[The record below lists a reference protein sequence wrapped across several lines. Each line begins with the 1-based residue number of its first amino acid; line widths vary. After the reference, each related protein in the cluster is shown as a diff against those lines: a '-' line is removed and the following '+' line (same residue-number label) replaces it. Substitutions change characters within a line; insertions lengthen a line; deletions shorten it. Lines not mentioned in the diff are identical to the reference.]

1 MWKRSIRNLFQIFLR
16 QKPHWDAGSHYKNL
30 FCHEKAVGSVPY
42 CQCGCHTLYGKKAE
56 IRRPEFNAA
65 GRLLKRPEIRDND
78 YCITSKELA
87 HWLQEEGIDFNDLPD
102 LPFDDILG
110 KGTGAAVTS
119 AISGGVMAAALQLCL

>member
-1 MWKRSIRNLFQIFLR
+1 MWLSHPVR
-16 QKPHWDAGSHYKNL
+16 QKRRRSA
-30 FCHEKAVGSVPY
+30 
-42 CQCGCHTLYGKKAE
+42 
-56 IRRPEFNAA
+56 RPEFNAA

-110 KGTGAAVTS
+110 KGTGAGVIFGNT
-119 AISGGVMAAALQLCL
+119 GGVMEAALRYAYEVLTHQKPPETLLNFTLCAV

>member
-1 MWKRSIRNLFQIFLR
+1 MKKQLDPSRIVNVVVT
-16 QKPHWDAGSHYKNL
+16 PCTA
-30 FCHEKAVGSVPY
+30 
-42 CQCGCHTLYGKKAE
+42 KKAE

-110 KGTGAAVTS
+110 KGYRRRRNLRQYRRCDGS
-119 AISGGVMAAALQLCL
+119 CAALCL